1 MELSVLEI
9 FTILLKRIW
18 IIVLCTMIGFSG
30 AFLVSSFLITP
41 TYTSS
46 CQMYVNLGK
55 ADSGTGTYVGNF
67 TDLQYAQKLVNSY
80 IIILKNDIFLKEV
93 ASVSKLPYTSGQIR
107 QMMSLSSLNNTEF
120 FEVRINSSNPEDSY
134 NLVRVI
140 SELAP
145 AEIIRIKESDSVKI
159 VAPATIPLTPSSP
172 NLLMNSVIGA
182 LLGMVAAMA
191 VVILIEVLDTRIKS
205 EEDITSH
212 YSIPVLGSIP
222 LYDEE

>member
-9 FTILLKRIW
+9 FTILFKRIW
-18 IIVLCTMIGFSG
+18 IIILCTMIGFSG

-41 TYTSS
+41 TYTST
-46 CQMYVNLGK
+46 CQMYVNPGK
-55 ADSGTGTYVGNF
+55 ADSGTGTYIGDY

-93 ASVSKLPYTSGQIR
+93 ASASKLPYTSGQIR
-107 QMMSLSSLNNTEF
+107 QMLSLSSINNTEF
-120 FEVRINSSNPEDSY
+120 FEVKINSASPDDSY
-134 NLVRVI
+134 NLVRTI

-159 VAPATIPLTPSSP
+159 VAPATLPASPSSP
-172 NLLMNSVIGA
+172 NLLLNSVIGA
-182 LLGMVAAMA
+182 LLGMVAVMA
-191 VVILIEVLDTRIKS
+191 VVILVEVMDTRIKS

-212 YSIPVLGSIP
+212 YNIPVLGSIP

>member
-9 FTILLKRIW
+9 FTILFKRIW

-41 TYTSS
+41 TYTST
-46 CQMYVNLGK
+46 CQMYVNPGK
-55 ADSGTGTYVGNF
+55 ADSGKGTYIGDY

-107 QMMSLSSLNNTEF
+107 QMMSLASLNNTEF
-120 FEVRINSSNPEDSY
+120 FEVKINSPKPEDSY
-134 NLVRVI
+134 NLVRTI

-159 VAPATIPLTPSSP
+159 VAPATVPASPSSP
-172 NLLMNSVIGA
+172 NLLLNSVIGA